1 MTESDLTQ
9 RVPRR
14 RQSSNGGM
22 IRKHPA
28 RGLWEARFTGA
39 DGRRHS
45 LYGRTRKEAQER
57 LRAALT
63 DADHGVR
70 PIGNALTTAAY
81 LDDWV
86 AGPVQVRCR
95 PRTAESY
102 AETVERYIKPAVG
115 KIPLAKLTPE
125 HVSRMLSDL
134 TTMSTKRGRLSPT
147 TIRYVRT
154 VLRIALGQALKSG
167 LVVRNVAALVDA
179 PPKAEHEIS
188 PLTADQVATFLDA
201 NAIASV
207 RLRALYITAIGTGL
221 RQGELLGLR
230 WSDVD
235 LDTGMLSIRHTLQI
249 RTRELSEPKTDRA
262 RRTVRLASVVI
273 EGLREHRTRQL
284 SERLVAGSRWADLG
298 YVFATRQGRPL
309 MARNV
314 LRDLHRHLE
323 VAGLPRQ
330 RFHDLRHAYATLLL
344 EDGEELGVI
353 SRTLGHSQIGTTADV
368 YAHLTPAMLERTAAR
383 MDGVLTRRKRASGA

>member
-1 MTESDLTQ
+1 MLTE
-9 RVPRR
+9 
-14 RQSSNGGM
+14 
-22 IRKHPA
+22 
-28 RGLWEARFTGA
+28 
-39 DGRRHS
+39 
-45 LYGRTRKEAQER
+45 
-57 LRAALT
+57 
-63 DADHGVR
+63 
-70 PIGNALTTAAY
+70 
-81 LDDWV
+81 
-86 AGPVQVRCR
+86 
-95 PRTAESY
+95 
-102 AETVERYIKPAVG
+102 
-115 KIPLAKLTPE
+115 
-125 HVSRMLSDL
+125 L
-134 TTMSTKRGRLSPT
+134 TTMTTKRGPLSPT
-147 TIRYVRT
+147 SVRYART

-201 NAIASV
+201 NAIARV

-235 LDTGMLSIRHTLQI
+235 LDSGMLSIRHTLQI

-262 RRTVRLASVVI
+262 RRTLRLASVVI